1 MVTEQSGPLGATDT
15 TSQLEA
21 SETATPDNTIVME
34 LPGVAVGSH
43 SGDQPMDLVDLM
55 THSKGKESVREDGQ
69 DESMVWPTND
79 KPVESPY
86 WLRTNPKRKTH
97 FSGTIVKMVKALC
110 VVKLEEEEEDSLFAL
125 LPESYTSGTIP
136 LTQAMRNNPL
146 EWQAGLRSEL
156 ISLIDAGTFKILKGP
171 PLPGVKP

>member
-1 MVTEQSGPLGATDT
+1 
-15 TSQLEA
+15 
-21 SETATPDNTIVME
+21 
-34 LPGVAVGSH
+34 
-43 SGDQPMDLVDLM
+43 MDLVDLN
-55 THSKGKESVREDGQ
+55 SKGRELVREDGQ

-97 FSGTIVKMVKALC
+97 FSDTIVKMVKALS
-110 VVKLEEEEEDSLFAL
+110 VVKLEEEDEDSSFAL
-125 LPESYTSGTIP
+125 LPESYTQGGTIP
-136 LTQAMRNNPL
+136 LTQAMRDNPL

-171 PLPGVKP
+171 PPPGINPQSCKIVLKDKLHTDGTVA

>member
-1 MVTEQSGPLGATDT
+1 MVQ
-15 TSQLEA
+15 
-21 SETATPDNTIVME
+21 
-34 LPGVAVGSH
+34 
-43 SGDQPMDLVDLM
+43 
-55 THSKGKESVREDGQ
+55 
-69 DESMVWPTND
+69 PTND

-86 WLRTNPKRKTH
+86 QLRTNPKRKTH
-97 FSGTIVKMVKALC
+97 FSDTIVKMVKALC

-125 LPESYTSGTIP
+125 LPESYTQGGTIP
-136 LTQAMRNNPL
+136 LTQAMRDNPL